1 MDLSLNNFKST
12 KSAKLSK
19 SEILKIVLEVFN
31 TVGYQFTDH
40 HQLNLNFVSKEEMK
54 VLNKTYRN
62 QDKSTNV
69 LSFELPKNFPTGDK
83 KTLIGEI
90 ALCEEIIEQEAKKYK
105 KIFENRLKH
114 MIIHGLLHL
123 LGFDHMKKL
132 DQNEMEKIEKKI
144 MKNIS
149 AGDPY

>member
-1 MDLSLNNFKST
+1 MDLTLNNFKST
-12 KSAKLSK
+12 KSIKLSK
-19 SEILKIVLEVFN
+19 SEILEIVLEVFN
-31 TVGYQFTDH
+31 TVGYQFTDQ
-40 HQLNLNFVSKEEMK
+40 HQLNLNFVSQEEMK

-114 MIIHGLLHL
+114 MIIHGFLHL
-123 LGFDHMKKL
+123 LNFNHEEKHERIKMEDLEITIMKK
-132 DQNEMEKIEKKI
+132 
-144 MKNIS
+144 IS
-149 AGDPY
+149 AGEPY